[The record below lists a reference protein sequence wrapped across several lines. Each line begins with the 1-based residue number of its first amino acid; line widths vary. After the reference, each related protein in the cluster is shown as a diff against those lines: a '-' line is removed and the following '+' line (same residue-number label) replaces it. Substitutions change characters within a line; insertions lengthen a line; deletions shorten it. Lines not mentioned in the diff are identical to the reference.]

1 MKNAELQEV
10 YEKAH
15 RDGGFWSQGTRDIT
29 GLVAARTNWRS
40 KAVLEIGCGDGFTAR
55 TIAELGAYVVATD
68 YSEEAISKAKK
79 LNAHPRVRYL
89 CRNNVDNFSPGFGV
103 IVAQEILEHTDDPL
117 SYLKVWKSL
126 LCEDGGEMIV
136 TCPSFL
142 NPRGM
147 IWMTL
152 QTLLEVPMSLTDLH
166 FIAPWQMEEWGES
179 LGFSVEWSTFR
190 YDLGSGEQMRVDM
203 SKRLH
208 NALRDA
214 GLSHDK
220 DRIAELLAWVEK
232 AGTFQTSNGNSGAG
246 AIYHL
251 QRK

>member
-1 MKNAELQEV
+1 MKNEELQEV

-15 RDGGFWSQGTRDIT
+15 RDGDFWSRGTRDIT
-29 GLVAARTNWRS
+29 GLVLARTKWGQ

-55 TIAELGAYVVATD
+55 SIADLGGFVVAVD
-68 YSEEAISKAKK
+68 YAEEAISKAKK
-79 LNAHPRVRYL
+79 LNPHPRVRYL
-89 CRNNVDNFSPGFGV
+89 CRNTVDDFSPGFNV
-103 IVAQEILEHTDDPL
+103 VVAQEILEHTDDPFL
-117 SYLKVWKSL
+117 YLEVWASL
-126 LCEDGGEMIV
+126 LVPGGEMIV

-152 QTLLEVPMSLTDLH
+152 QTLLDVPMSLTDLH
-166 FIAPWQMEEWGES
+166 FIAPWQMEEWAEE
-179 LGFSVEWSTFR
+179 LGFTIEWSTFR
-190 YDLGSGEQMRVDM
+190 YDLGSGEQMKVDM

-214 GLSHDK
+214 GLAHDK

-232 AGTFQTSNGNSGAG
+232 AGTYQTANGSSGAG

-251 QRK
+251 RGK